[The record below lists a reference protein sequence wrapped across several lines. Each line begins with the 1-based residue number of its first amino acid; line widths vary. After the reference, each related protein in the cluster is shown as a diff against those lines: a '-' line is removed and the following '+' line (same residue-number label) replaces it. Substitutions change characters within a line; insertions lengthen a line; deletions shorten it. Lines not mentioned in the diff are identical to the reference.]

1 MESRTTSK
9 LVTFR
14 NPFTLSGVEG
24 IQPPG
29 SYAIRTEEE
38 MLGTLS
44 FAGWRQTSC
53 TILLHRDGGVE
64 YAEIDPQEL
73 REALVRDG
81 DQGTDPPASPSVA
94 MGRDRRTRDQLRRG
108 GRQ

>member
-14 NPFTLSGVEG
+14 KPFTLSGLDG
-24 IQPPG
+24 IQPCG
-29 SYAIRTEEE
+29 SYTVLIEEE
-38 MLGTLS
+38 MLDALS
-44 FAGWRQTSC
+44 FVGWRQTGC
-53 TILLHRDGGVE
+53 VIILHRQGGEDHV
-64 YAEIDPQEL
+64 AIDPQEL

-81 DQGTDPPASPSVA
+81 DQGTDPPTAPSVA
-94 MGRDRRTRDQLRRG
+94 AGRGRRARDQLRRG

>member
-14 NPFTLSGVEG
+14 KPFTLAGLDG

-29 SYAIRTEEE
+29 TYAVRIEEE
-38 MLGTLS
+38 MLDTLS
-44 FAGWRQTSC
+44 FAAWRQTAC
-53 TILLHRDGGVE
+53 TLLLHRDGGVE
-64 YAEIDPQEL
+64 YVAIDPQEL

-81 DQGTDPPASPSVA
+81 DQGTDPPAAPSVA
-94 MGRDRRTRDQLRRG
+94 ARNGRRARDQLRRG
-108 GRQ
+108 GRP